1 MPTLQ
6 HQHSFN
12 FTRAISSW
20 SVELLMNV
28 SGGKPSWGKVSPS
41 ASRGLLRYCSLYA
54 KTARGRSFRRLDFG
68 RLDFGQL
75 ELGLGKTF
83 SQKRAET
90 SNTQIMASDCDLV
103 RSVTHGRRQIEHT
116 LAPHTFLQRRFQ
128 LNQGMLPVEFD
139 RASAVRRKQS
149 P

>member
-6 HQHSFN
+6 HQHLFYS
-12 FTRAISSW
+12 TRAISSW

-28 SGGKPSWGKVSPS
+28 SGGMPSRGKVSPS
-41 ASRGLLRYCSLYA
+41 ASRGLLRYCGLYA
-54 KTARGRSFRRLDFG
+54 KSPRGRSFGQFDFCQ
-68 RLDFGQL
+68 FK
-75 ELGLGKTF
+75 LGLGKTF
-83 SQKRAET
+83 SQNWAEA

-103 RSVTHGRRQIEHT
+103 RSVIHGRRQIEHT